1 MKIAVSTNGGGL
13 EDTVSPVFARAPTF
27 TIAEIEN
34 GEIKDVRVMQN
45 PAAMAGGG
53 AGIQAAQMLVN
64 EGVRAVIAGNFG
76 PNASGILAQSGI
88 AMISSAGTKVED
100 AVKSAEKGAPTSTA
114 QATPAAPAYN
124 YPAQPYGYG
133 FGPGMG
139 RGMGYGRGGG
149 WGGRGNRWMYYA
161 TGLPGWQRLGY
172 SPGWVGVTPNGM
184 PPYLQG
190 YPAVPNAPVGVWPA
204 APTKEDE
211 IKALEEQKK
220 AIEKRLKE
228 LEADK

>member
-1 MKIAVSTNGGGL
+1 MKIAISTNSGGL

-27 TIAEIEN
+27 TIAEVEN
-34 GEIKDVRVMQN
+34 GKIKDVRVMQN

-53 AGIQAAQMLVN
+53 AGIQAAQLLVN
-64 EGVRAVIAGNFG
+64 EGVQAVVAGNFG
-76 PNASGILAQSGI
+76 PNSSGILAQAGI
-88 AMISSAGTKVED
+88 SMISSPGTKVED
-100 AVKSAEKGAPTSTA
+100 AVKSAEKGAPAPQAQTA
-114 QATPAAPAYN
+114 AAPAN
-124 YPAQPYGYG
+124 YPAQSYGYG

-139 RGMGYGRGGG
+139 YGRGAG

-172 SPGWVGVTPNGM
+172 SPGWVGVTPNGL

-190 YPAVPNAPVGVWPA
+190 YPGVPNPMSAGVWPA
-204 APTKEDE
+204 APTKDDE

-228 LEADK
+228 LRDEK